1 MASPRQWW
9 RRAKA
14 TAKDRWSIYVTRVV
28 GGARHRHHLHRRS
41 PEVEAAVIRATSHDD
56 RSVDYKSAGRVFTW
70 ARGAPSS
77 LLPPLMW
84 SVAHRASRTRSWIVA
99 LKCLLL
105 AHGLLLCSDDAP
117 PSAHVGRLPF
127 DLSDFRGR
135 SSASPGFSAFVRAYY
150 RFVDRRSFF
159 SALTGPPSQAAS
171 GAGDQD
177 DDLEQLERL
186 QVLLDLLMQIR
197 PYADGMEVSLVLE
210 AMDCVVIEI
219 FEVYSSICSGI
230 AHFLVGILGPDQY
243 GAMTEAR
250 RRRGRVGMRI
260 LRRAVA
266 QNSQLS
272 SYFDLCRALG
282 VLNAT
287 ELPPVEGIPEKD
299 MDDLE
304 RLVLGGTTGSDE
316 GAAAVAVAGNG
327 GGRAEQEVQGK
338 KSEGHFGT
346 VITKEWVVFDDE
358 GHCGKEERGH
368 FGHSTC
374 RSPDNIWPST
384 LWAQREWQSH
394 PSDLNLSSS
403 SCFLSP

>member
-1 MASPRQWW
+1 MTTGRWITRAQGASSRGPAAPPRRSCRRSCGPCPVAPPAPARGSSPSSASSSPTASSSAPTTRLPLPTSVAYPSTSPTSAAAPPPPPASPRLS
-9 RRAKA
+9 APT
-14 TAKDRWSIYVTRVV
+14 TASST
-28 GGARHRHHLHRRS
+28 A
-41 PEVEAAVIRATSHDD
+41 
-56 RSVDYKSAGRVFTW
+56 
-70 ARGAPSS
+70 APSS
-77 LLPPLMW
+77 
-84 SVAHRASRTRSWIVA
+84 
-99 LKCLLL
+99 
-105 AHGLLLCSDDAP
+105 P
-117 PSAHVGRLPF
+117 PSPALP
-127 DLSDFRGR
+127 RPPPP
-135 SSASPGFSAFVRAYY
+135 SPS
-150 RFVDRRSFF
+150 
-159 SALTGPPSQAAS
+159 PSQAAS
-171 GAGDQD
+171 GTGDQD
-177 DDLEQLERL
+177 DDLDKLERL

-260 LRRAVA
+260 LRRAAA

-282 VLNAT
+282 VLNAA

-304 RLVLGGTTGSDE
+304 RMVLGGTTGSDE
-316 GAAAVAVAGNG
+316 EAAAVAVAGNG
-327 GGRAEQEVQGK
+327 GGRAEREVQGK
-338 KSEGHFGT
+338 TSEGHFGT
-346 VITKEWVVFDDE
+346 VITKEWVVFEDE
-358 GHCGKEERGH
+358 GHCGTEGRGH

-374 RSPDNIWPST
+374 RAPVNIWPST

-394 PSDLNLSSS
+394 PSDLSSS
-403 SCFLSP
+403 VLI